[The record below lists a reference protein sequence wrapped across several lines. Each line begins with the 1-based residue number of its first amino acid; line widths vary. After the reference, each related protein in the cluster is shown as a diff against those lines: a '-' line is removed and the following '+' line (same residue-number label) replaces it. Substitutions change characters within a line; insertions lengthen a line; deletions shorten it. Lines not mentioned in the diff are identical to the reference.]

1 MTFPST
7 SVYPS
12 SSDDPV
18 NEAIAELA
26 SEFAELPHCIG
37 CMFKD
42 PCRNILLNLPIKF
55 RQPPKGCALSFLTG
69 YDLNPNGNV
78 E

>member
-7 SVYPS
+7 S
-12 SSDDPV
+12 DELV
-18 NEAIAELA
+18 NETIAEK
-26 SEFAELPHCIG
+26 STEFAERAHCKG
-37 CMFKD
+37 CRFKG
-42 PCRNILLNLPIKF
+42 PCRNILLNLPLKF